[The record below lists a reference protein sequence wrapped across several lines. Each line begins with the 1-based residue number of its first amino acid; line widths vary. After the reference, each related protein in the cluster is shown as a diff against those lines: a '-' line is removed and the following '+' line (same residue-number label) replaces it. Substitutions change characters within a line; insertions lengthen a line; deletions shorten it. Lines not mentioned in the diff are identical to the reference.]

1 MIDGYVPISLRQRL
15 RHSSWWQTLG
25 IVVLMMAVASIP
37 LTVAWGGLA
46 DRQSL
51 KAEWAIAGPPC
62 PLATGPSLYR
72 KPPKAFSYQGV
83 RFTRQYGNV
92 SCVVVPDAGPFS
104 KAHHAVCQFSGPARL
119 TATTGGHT
127 YTYEPDIGRR
137 ATISIR
143 DGMPSCV
150 IGGWF

>member
-1 MIDGYVPISLRQRL
+1 MFDGHMPISLRQRL

-37 LTVAWGGLA
+37 LTVAYGGLA
-46 DRQSL
+46 DRQAL
-51 KAEWAIAGPPC
+51 KTEWAI
-62 PLATGPSLYR
+62 TGPACPVASGPSRYL
-72 KPPKAFSYQGV
+72 KAPKAFSYQGV

-104 KAHHAVCQFSGPARL
+104 KAHHPVCQFSGPARV
-119 TATTGGHT
+119 TVAIGERTFA
-127 YTYEPDIGRR
+127 YEPDVGRR
-137 ATISIR
+137 ATVAIR
-143 DGMPSCV
+143 AGQPSCV

>member
-1 MIDGYVPISLRQRL
+1 MIPEYMPISLRQRL

-37 LTVAWGGLA
+37 LTVAYGGLA
-46 DRQSL
+46 DRQAL
-51 KAEWAIAGPPC
+51 KSEWAITGPPC

-72 KPPKAFSYQGV
+72 KAPKAFSYQGV

-104 KAHHAVCQFSGPARL
+104 KAHHPVCQFSGPARV
-119 TATTGGHT
+119 TATTGGRT
-127 YTYEPDIGRR
+127 YVYEPDIGRR
-137 ATISIR
+137 ATVSIR
-143 DGMPSCV
+143 DGKPSCV

>member
-1 MIDGYVPISLRQRL
+1 MTDGYMPISVRQRL

-25 IVVLMMAVASIP
+25 IVVLMLGFASIP
-37 LTVAWGGLA
+37 LMVAYGSLA
-46 DRQSL
+46 DRQAM
-51 KAEWAIAGPPC
+51 KTEWAITGPPC
-62 PLATGPSLYR
+62 PIAAGPSLFR
-72 KPPKAFSYQGV
+72 KPPKAFGYQGA

-104 KAHHAVCQFSGPARL
+104 KARHPVCQFSGPARV
-119 TATTGGHT
+119 TVVIGDRNFA
-127 YTYEPDIGRR
+127 YEPDIGRK

-143 DGMPSCV
+143 DGQPTCV